1 MARALLP
8 KLGHHSPRATC
19 VSLESVQ
26 RRVIRYL
33 REITRGEGSEE
44 MELFSL
50 KRRKMGRDVVVL
62 RVLRFRERVLCVLS
76 QWVVQEVRG
85 FLE

>member
-1 MARALLP
+1 
-8 KLGHHSPRATC
+8 
-19 VSLESVQ
+19 
-26 RRVIRYL
+26 
-33 REITRGEGSEE
+33 